1 MWRRLLASVLFLA
14 LLSTTANAQDATQ
27 ALLEKISHDVESLS
41 VNTPIWIAQHA
52 PASMR
57 TI

>member
-27 ALLEKISHDVESLS
+27 ELLEKISHDVEI
-41 VNTPIWIAQHA
+41 VDQPG
-52 PASMR
+52 P
-57 TI
+57 